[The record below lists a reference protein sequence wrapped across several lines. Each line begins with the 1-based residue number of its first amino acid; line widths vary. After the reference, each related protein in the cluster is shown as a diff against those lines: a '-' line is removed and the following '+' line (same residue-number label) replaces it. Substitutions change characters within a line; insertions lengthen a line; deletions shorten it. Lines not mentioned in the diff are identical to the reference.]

1 MASFLPL
8 TQEQLKQF
16 PKEFSLFLAS
26 LGIDRPQWEKIKVDD
41 SSRLEEIIEAFSAVV
56 WTEILN
62 QAQHLEL
69 FMADALALY
78 FCDQDEI
85 HLIFV
90 RAPELDWESPKILDE
105 IVQAIEKP
113 ATDIRV
119 GKKNYGDSRTQE
131 LYSLLQKGAVVTDG
145 NLYRA
150 LKTLLESKSAS

>member
-1 MASFLPL
+1 
-8 TQEQLKQF
+8 
-16 PKEFSLFLAS
+16 
-26 LGIDRPQWEKIKVDD
+26 
-41 SSRLEEIIEAFSAVV
+41 
-56 WTEILN
+56 
-62 QAQHLEL
+62 
-69 FMADALALY
+69 MADALALY